1 MSNHCRVCGKPLTVP
16 SHIEAGIGPICAA
29 NLAAAEDGHEVEEP
43 DLWFDKDERDIVCKR
58 VVVEGKDYKR
68 QFNFPHRVV
77 RHSPTGMNW
86 GYGGSGAAD
95 FALNALLMFIS
106 LEKAENIYQSF
117 KWQFVTKI
125 PYEGGTIKGSEIL
138 KFLKDNGVNDASKEE
153 DDGGDSSDG
162 EEDSSEKEV

>member
-1 MSNHCRVCGKPLTVP
+1 MSNHCRVCGKPLTIP

-29 NLAAAEDGHEVEEP
+29 RLAEAGEEHEVEEP
-43 DLWFDKDERDIVCKR
+43 DIWFDSDTKDIVCKR
-58 VVVEGKDYKR
+58 VTVEGKDYKR
-68 QFNFPHRVV
+68 QFNFPHKVI

-106 LEKAENIYQSF
+106 LEQAEPIYQAF

-125 PYEGGTIKGSEIL
+125 PYEGGTIAGSEIIS
-138 KFLKDNGVNDASKEE
+138 FLKSNGVDYASREKDEDGDESGSAEE
-153 DDGGDSSDG
+153 
-162 EEDSSEKEV
+162 EV

>member
-1 MSNHCRVCGKPLTVP
+1 MSNHCRVCGKPLTIP

-29 NLAAAEDGHEVEEP
+29 RLAEAGEEHEVEEP
-43 DLWFDKDERDIVCKR
+43 DLWFDSDTKDIVCKR

-68 QFNFPHRVV
+68 QFNFRHIVV

-95 FALNALLMFIS
+95 FALNALLMFIKES
-106 LEKAENIYQSF
+106 EADKVYQSF

-125 PYEGGTIKGSEIL
+125 PYEGGTIKGSEII
-138 KFLKDNGVNDASKEE
+138 KFLQENGVYGTEKKE
-153 DDGGDSSDG
+153 DDGGEDDS
-162 EEDSSEKEV
+162 EEEV